1 MQHFGTILFYY
12 ITSFYFKI
20 LFCTM
25 QESELNI
32 NQTVNPQ
39 LSNSYASLIICLKV
53 TEGST
58 SCYAVIIALNQFNQ

>member
-1 MQHFGTILFYY
+1 
-12 ITSFYFKI
+12 
-20 LFCTM
+20 M